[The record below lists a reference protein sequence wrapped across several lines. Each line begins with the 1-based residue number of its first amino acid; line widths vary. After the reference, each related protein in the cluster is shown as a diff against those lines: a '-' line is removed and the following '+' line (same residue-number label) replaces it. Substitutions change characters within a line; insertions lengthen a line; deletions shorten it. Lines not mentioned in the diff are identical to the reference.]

1 MKVEVKEI
9 PIRHNGQ
16 LFQKGESF
24 SVTEKDYERL
34 EKHVTFIE
42 DEGPPAVSEMKLAEL
57 KAHAK
62 EHGIDLGEASKREDV
77 LAVVLKAGV
86 SDGGAS

>member
-1 MKVEVKEI
+1 MKVEVKGI

-24 SVTEKDYERL
+24 SVMEKDYERL

-42 DEGPPAVSEMKLAEL
+42 DEGLRQCRK
-57 KAHAK
+57 
-62 EHGIDLGEASKREDV
+62 
-77 LAVVLKAGV
+77 
-86 SDGGAS
+86 